1 MLSLARIMRL
11 GWQYG
16 RKSRTIWVIL
26 RLVLTAFANFAE
38 GINVIPRLPTVTR
51 TEVQMVKKDL
61 KGRTDILDVM
71 NMVA

>member
-1 MLSLARIMRL
+1 MLSLAM
-11 GWQYG
+11 GNG
-16 RKSRTIWVIL
+16 RKTRTIWVIL